1 VALAAVGSQ
10 AGAERRINRVR
21 VLVGAFS
28 LLVAAMGVADRP
40 GVAYA
45 TAAVMALTVAG
56 VHLGLAGHPSRA
68 RLRRLG
74 LAATATDALVGAAAL
89 VANLHSSEP
98 SLWVVTLCA
107 AFEMALRYQL
117 LGGLVG
123 GLVSG
128 GATVAWSLA
137 RGLGLPAPQTAA
149 VVTFRFGVVFLMAT
163 VVGWAFAAAAR
174 QNRAFRQTLKL
185 SRDMVSILDTS
196 GRVLYV
202 NQASTGLVGYPPGEL
217 VGRPLASIPGA
228 GALPPSL
235 AAAPPGPRETTRC
248 EAPFVRPDG
257 STAWLEHTVTPVPEH
272 GLVHCVSRDVTERHE
287 RDQALAVIESRYRTV
302 FDRNPDPVATLG
314 TDGCF
319 TDVNPAVCRLL
330 GFERHELVGA
340 PLSSFVHPDSARQAA
355 ELVDQLGTGRP
366 GDFELSV
373 RHRHGRRVEVML
385 TAIPLVG
392 EAGLEGMFLVAKDQ
406 TERIKAQ
413 ELMADTLERL
423 RRSEERLRM
432 ALEET
437 GTVQFEYEEASGT
450 LRVSEN
456 LAALVGDQEPTGEAL
471 ARSFSEHLHPLD
483 RDRLVSAMTRAVGR
497 GAATVDE
504 VVRLRD
510 GSGQSRWM
518 HLRCRCRYG
527 ESGRLERLVGIA
539 IDITERQ
546 VATDALVQS
555 EQAFRATIEA
565 TTDAFVG
572 ADEEGRV
579 TDWNAQA
586 ESLFG
591 WSRQE
596 ALGRPLDEL
605 VVPPELAGAHPLAR
619 LAPRAAGLGDKARRV
634 ETTALTR
641 SEARIPVEVTVT
653 EVPVGVGRGLRAFV
667 RDISERKAAEAELER
682 RALIDPLTRLPN
694 RALLMDRMAQA
705 IARLE
710 RQEGSLAVLF
720 VDIDRFKVVNDSLGH
735 TAGDR
740 LLRSLGERLPAAIR
754 ARDTV
759 ARFGGDEL
767 VVLCEQVADA
777 DEARQVA
784 ERVLAKISE
793 PLCLDHRE
801 IVLTASVG
809 ISLAQGPDADP
820 DELIRDADAAMY
832 RAKARGRNRVE
843 LFSEQMWIEAVSHF
857 DVQRDLRLALERGEL
872 VLEYQ
877 PVVSLFDQAVVG
889 AEALLRWDQPGVG
902 LRHPGEFLAVAEDC
916 GLMVPIGYWVV
927 EEACRQAARWA
938 ADPDPAVGRLA
949 VLVNLSPHQISDPEL
964 PGVLAK
970 ALDRHGVDPSRL
982 CVEITENLLMTE
994 PEDTLGSLRALE
1006 ALGVELLVDDFGTG
1020 WSSLMSLRQYP
1031 VRGLKV
1037 ERTFTAGLG
1046 ADPTDSAIVEGVVAM
1061 AHRMGLSVTVEGVET
1076 QQQVDCLARM
1086 GCDRAQGFY
1095 WSEARAA
1102 DEVAALA
1109 RRLGAARRS
1118 RLAPVSRPAS

>member
-1 VALAAVGSQ
+1 MSPARTPPPGPGPGAPRRAGAVAVALAAVGSQ

-98 SLWVVTLCA
+98 SLWVVTLFA

-413 ELMADTLERL
+413 EL
-423 RRSEERLRM
+423 
-432 ALEET
+432 
-437 GTVQFEYEEASGT
+437 
-450 LRVSEN
+450 
-456 LAALVGDQEPTGEAL
+456 
-471 ARSFSEHLHPLD
+471 
-483 RDRLVSAMTRAVGR
+483 
-497 GAATVDE
+497 
-504 VVRLRD
+504 
-510 GSGQSRWM
+510 
-518 HLRCRCRYG
+518 
-527 ESGRLERLVGIA
+527 
-539 IDITERQ
+539 
-546 VATDALVQS
+546 
-555 EQAFRATIEA
+555 
-565 TTDAFVG
+565 
-572 ADEEGRV
+572 
-579 TDWNAQA
+579 
-586 ESLFG
+586 
-591 WSRQE
+591 
-596 ALGRPLDEL
+596 
-605 VVPPELAGAHPLAR
+605 
-619 LAPRAAGLGDKARRV
+619 
-634 ETTALTR
+634 
-641 SEARIPVEVTVT
+641 
-653 EVPVGVGRGLRAFV
+653 
-667 RDISERKAAEAELER
+667 
-682 RALIDPLTRLPN
+682 
-694 RALLMDRMAQA
+694 
-705 IARLE
+705 
-710 RQEGSLAVLF
+710 
-720 VDIDRFKVVNDSLGH
+720 
-735 TAGDR
+735 
-740 LLRSLGERLPAAIR
+740 
-754 ARDTV
+754 
-759 ARFGGDEL
+759 
-767 VVLCEQVADA
+767 
-777 DEARQVA
+777 
-784 ERVLAKISE
+784 
-793 PLCLDHRE
+793 
-801 IVLTASVG
+801 
-809 ISLAQGPDADP
+809 
-820 DELIRDADAAMY
+820 
-832 RAKARGRNRVE
+832 
-843 LFSEQMWIEAVSHF
+843 
-857 DVQRDLRLALERGEL
+857 
-872 VLEYQ
+872 
-877 PVVSLFDQAVVG
+877 
-889 AEALLRWDQPGVG
+889 
-902 LRHPGEFLAVAEDC
+902 
-916 GLMVPIGYWVV
+916 
-927 EEACRQAARWA
+927 
-938 ADPDPAVGRLA
+938 
-949 VLVNLSPHQISDPEL
+949 
-964 PGVLAK
+964 
-970 ALDRHGVDPSRL
+970 
-982 CVEITENLLMTE
+982 
-994 PEDTLGSLRALE
+994 
-1006 ALGVELLVDDFGTG
+1006 
-1020 WSSLMSLRQYP
+1020 
-1031 VRGLKV
+1031 
-1037 ERTFTAGLG
+1037 
-1046 ADPTDSAIVEGVVAM
+1046 
-1061 AHRMGLSVTVEGVET
+1061 
-1076 QQQVDCLARM
+1076 
-1086 GCDRAQGFY
+1086 
-1095 WSEARAA
+1095 
-1102 DEVAALA
+1102 
-1109 RRLGAARRS
+1109 
-1118 RLAPVSRPAS
+1118 